1 MLNVCR
7 SHHLLKF
14 FSSLFS
20 YRVEGDLGP
29 STSGLLE
36 MGGVSTIPVPR
47 TVMPRVSIQLP
58 LVPSIS
64 GVKGRTTMKLAVPKW
79 Q

>member
-7 SHHLLKF
+7 SRHILNF
-14 FSSLFS
+14 FPRCS

-29 STSGLLE
+29 STSGRLE
-36 MGGVSTIPVPR
+36 MGGVSMIPVPQ

-58 LVPSIS
+58 LVPLIS
-64 GVKGRTTMKLAVPKW
+64 GVKGHTTMKLAVPKW